1 MDVGTLS
8 EMSGGT
14 FLLVGGTTGRELADT
29 LPTRFALLSGDS
41 AISSREVL
49 EALTHP
55 GPALTSRWFRHGGI
69 QGLPM
74 LEVRERVAR
83 HSVNMIIATMLQ

>member
-14 FLLVGGTTGRELADT
+14 FLLVGGTGRELADT

-55 GPALTSRWFRHGGI
+55 GPALRSRWFRHGGI

-74 LEVRERVAR
+74 LGVRERVAR
-83 HSVNMIIATMLQ
+83 HSVNMIIAMMLQ